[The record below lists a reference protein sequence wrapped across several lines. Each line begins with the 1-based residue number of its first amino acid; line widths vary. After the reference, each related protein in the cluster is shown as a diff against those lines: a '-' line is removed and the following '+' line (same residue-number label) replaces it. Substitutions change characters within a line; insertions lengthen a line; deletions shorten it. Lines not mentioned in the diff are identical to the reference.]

1 VEGRVLFDD
10 LPGREYLVDV
20 DKGGINM
27 EHNIVDNY
35 PHNHN
40 YGHGMEIWTLLDW
53 ITGIQRRVLR
63 TRT

>member
-27 EHNIVDNY
+27 EHNIVDN
-35 PHNHN
+35 
-40 YGHGMEIWTLLDW
+40 HGMEIWTLLDW